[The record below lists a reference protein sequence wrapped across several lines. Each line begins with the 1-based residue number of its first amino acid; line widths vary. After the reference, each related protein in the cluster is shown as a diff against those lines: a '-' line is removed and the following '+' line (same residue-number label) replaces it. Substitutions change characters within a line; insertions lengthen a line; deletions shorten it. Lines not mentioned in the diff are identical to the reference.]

1 MTRLFLFLFVFCLSL
16 SVGSRAA
23 EAPPMAEEPALEARL
38 NTLAK
43 ELRCLV
49 CQNETLADSRAD
61 LALDLRREVREKM
74 RQGLTDAQIKT
85 YLTQRYGDFVLYRP
99 PVKSSTWLLWFGP
112 FLLLI
117 AAIVGLT
124 FFLKNR
130 RMVLTETPLSAEEA
144 ARLKTLL
151 QPEKKSP

>member
-1 MTRLFLFLFVFCLSL
+1 MTRLLFMFFLTTTL
-16 SVGSRAA
+16 SVQAM
-23 EAPPMAEEPALEARL
+23 EAPPMAEDPVLEARL
-38 NTLAK
+38 NILAK

-99 PVKSSTWLLWFGP
+99 PVKGTTWLLWFGP

-117 AAIVGLT
+117 AVIGGIT
-124 FFLKNR
+124 YFLKR
-130 RMVLTETPLSAEEA
+130 RRTVSTEIPLSAEEA

-151 QPEKKSP
+151 HAEKNPT

>member
-1 MTRLFLFLFVFCLSL
+1 MTRLLFMFFLTTTLS
-16 SVGSRAA
+16 AQA
-23 EAPPMAEEPALEARL
+23 MEAPPMAEDPVLEARL
-38 NTLAK
+38 NILAK
-43 ELRCLV
+43 ELCCLV

-99 PVKSSTWLLWFGP
+99 PVKGTTWLLWFGP

-117 AAIVGLT
+117 ATIAGLT
-124 FFLKNR
+124 YFLKR
-130 RMVLTETPLSAEEA
+130 RRTVLTEIPLSAEEA

-151 QPEKKSP
+151 HAEKNPT